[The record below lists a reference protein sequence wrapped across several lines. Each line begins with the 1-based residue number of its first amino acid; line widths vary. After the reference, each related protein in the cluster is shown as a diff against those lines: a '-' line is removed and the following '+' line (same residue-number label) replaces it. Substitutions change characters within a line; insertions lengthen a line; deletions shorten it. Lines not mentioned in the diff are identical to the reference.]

1 MLQAVDWPDLSRS
14 YRLAG
19 WEFDHHVASVDV
31 LRLAGQ
37 LPEPPGVE
45 RGSARWTEWM
55 LGRVSATQAAVRAGV
70 VDPVI
75 ATSTSGA
82 PFLIGSDVGVSIA
95 HTPGIAVAVAGPS
108 AIGVDVE
115 RIDRDVSRLV
125 RALGP
130 GERDIAFSTG
140 VIGALVA
147 KEAVA
152 KATGM
157 GLGGSLARWP
167 LLDAELSGPH
177 PILHVATPD
186 ERILAAQL
194 IPWKDF
200 VVGVALSPRA

>member
-1 MLQAVDWPDLSRS
+1 MLRGVEWPDLPGT
-14 YRLAG
+14 YHLAG
-19 WEFDHHVASVDV
+19 WEFDRHVSTVDV
-31 LRLAGQ
+31 IRLAGE
-37 LPEPPGVE
+37 LPGPPGIE
-45 RGSARWTEWM
+45 RGSTRWTEWM
-55 LGRVSATQAAVRAGV
+55 LGRLAATQAAVQVGV
-70 VDPVI
+70 IDPVI
-75 ATSTSGA
+75 ETSPSGA
-82 PFLIGSDVGVSIA
+82 PCLIGSDVAVSIA
-95 HTPGIAVAVAGPS
+95 HTSGIAVAAAAPTT
-108 AIGVDVE
+108 IGVDVE

-167 LLDAELSGPH
+167 LLDAELSGSN

-186 ERILAAQL
+186 DRILAAQL
-194 IPWKDF
+194 IQWKDF
-200 VVGVALSPRA
+200 VVGVALSPHA

>member
-1 MLQAVDWPDLSRS
+1 MLQGVEWPDLSGS
-14 YRLAG
+14 YHLAG
-19 WEFDHHVASVDV
+19 WEFDRHVASVDV
-31 LRLAGQ
+31 IRLAGD
-37 LPEPPGVE
+37 LPEPPGIE
-45 RGSARWTEWM
+45 RGTMRWTEWM
-55 LGRVSATQAAVRAGV
+55 LGRLAATQAAVRAGV

-75 ATSTSGA
+75 ETSPSGA
-82 PFLIGSDVGVSIA
+82 PCLIGSDVGVSIA
-95 HTPGIAVAVAGPS
+95 HTSGIAVAAAAPS

-167 LLDAELSGPH
+167 LLDAELSGSH
-177 PILHVATPD
+177 PIVHVATPD

-200 VVGVALSPRA
+200 VVGVALSPHS

>member
-1 MLQAVDWPDLSRS
+1 MLQGVEWPDVSGP
-14 YRLAG
+14 YHLAG
-19 WEFDHHVASVDV
+19 WEFDRDVASVDV
-31 LRLAGQ
+31 IHLADE
-37 LPEPPGVE
+37 LPEPPGIE
-45 RGSARWTEWM
+45 RGSERWTEWM
-55 LGRVSATQAAVRAGV
+55 LGRLAAIQAAVRAGV

-75 ATSTSGA
+75 DRSPSGA

-95 HTPGIAVAVAGPS
+95 HTSGIAVAAAARS

-125 RALGP
+125 RALRP
-130 GERDIAFSTG
+130 GERDIAFSIG

-152 KATGM
+152 KMTGM

-167 LLDAELSGPH
+167 LLDAELSGAH
-177 PILHVATPD
+177 PIVHVATPD
-186 ERILAAQL
+186 EGIVAAQL

-200 VVGVALSPRA
+200 VVGVALSPHS

>member
-1 MLQAVDWPDLSRS
+1 MLQGVEWPELPGS
-14 YRLAG
+14 YHLAG
-19 WEFDHHVASVDV
+19 WEFDRHVSSVDV
-31 LRLAGQ
+31 IRLTDE
-37 LPEPPGVE
+37 LPEPPGIE
-45 RGSARWTEWM
+45 RGSTRWTEWM
-55 LGRVSATQAAVRAGV
+55 LGRLAATQAALQAGA

-75 ATSTSGA
+75 ETSSSGA
-82 PFLIGSDVGVSIA
+82 PSLIGSDVGVSIA
-95 HTPGIAVAVAGPS
+95 HTSGIAVAAAAPA

-115 RIDRDVSRLV
+115 RMDRDVSRLI

-140 VIGALVA
+140 VIGALVV

-167 LLDAELSGPH
+167 LVDAELSGTY
-177 PILHVATPD
+177 PIVHVATPD

-194 IPWKDF
+194 IPLKDF
-200 VVGVALSPRA
+200 VVGVALSPRS